1 MINGR
6 QSSPK
11 PEVADAHQAPEA
23 ALGTPPR
30 RRRAIILGRD
40 LGAKYAVVFAIAV
53 LLAAFS
59 LMLPE
64 TFPTIG
70 NLTTMITSQSVLLL
84 LALAVTL
91 PLRAGDFDLSIGA
104 TMAFSAAMAGVLT
117 AQMHL
122 PTTLVIVL
130 CILTAILIGTIN
142 ATLIVVI
149 GIDAFITTLGT
160 MTVLSGATFAVTN
173 SRIIA
178 GLPSELTNF
187 SRTQIVGLP
196 LATYYGWIL
205 LVVLWYLYEY
215 TPVGRYLLFVGGNRD
230 ASRLTG
236 LPVEA
241 IRFGAFVGSAM
252 ISGFAGVTLVG
263 TLGAVDPSIG
273 PQFLLQPYAAAFLG
287 TATIQVGRFNV
298 VGTVVALY
306 MLVIGITGLQLMG
319 APPWVSDV
327 FNGGALIVAVAF
339 ARLAGRGRQT

>member
-1 MINGR
+1 VIDGSQSPPEPKIADPQSAADVPRGTAPQGR
-6 QSSPK
+6 H
-11 PEVADAHQAPEA
+11 VVV
-23 ALGTPPR
+23 
-30 RRRAIILGRD
+30 LGRD
-40 LGAKYAVVFAIAV
+40 FGSKYAVVFATFV

-59 LMLPE
+59 FALPD
-64 TFPTIG
+64 TFPTVG

-104 TMAFSAAMAGVLT
+104 VMAFSAAMAGVLT
-117 AQMHL
+117 TQFHL
-122 PTTLVIVL
+122 PTALVIIL
-130 CILTAILIGTIN
+130 CVLTAVLIGAIN
-142 ATLIVVI
+142 ATLIVII

-160 MTVLSGATFAVTN
+160 MTVLAGATFAVTN

-178 GLPSELTNF
+178 GLPEALTNF
-187 SRTQIVGLP
+187 SRFEILGLP

-205 LVVLWYLYEY
+205 LLVLWYLYEY

-236 LPVEA
+236 LPVEG

-298 VGTVVALY
+298 FGTVVALY

-327 FNGGALIVAVAF
+327 FNGGALIVAVTF
-339 ARLAGRGRQT
+339 ARLAGRGRQS